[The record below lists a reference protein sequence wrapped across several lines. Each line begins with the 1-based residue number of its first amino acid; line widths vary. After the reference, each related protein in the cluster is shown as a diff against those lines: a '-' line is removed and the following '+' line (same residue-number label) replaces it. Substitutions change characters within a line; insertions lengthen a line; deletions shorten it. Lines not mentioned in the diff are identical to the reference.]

1 MNIKNNLTTVLI
13 ACLAALL
20 IIALTVIVI
29 TGNNPDKYIGSISTL
44 VGLLIT
50 AGVIGP
56 RLDKVSK
63 NVNGNTTRLT
73 DENDYLR
80 KRNAALEQAAAIQ
93 GTGPVVVAPE
103 PLMSEDTIERIK
115 SDRDSLPAHRSE

>member
-1 MNIKNNLTTVLI
+1 VNIKNNLTTILV

-20 IIALTVIVI
+20 IVALTVIVI

-63 NVNGNTTRLT
+63 NVNGNTTRLMNTIDQQNALIVSLGGTPVQT
-73 DENDYLR
+73 DGIEQI
-80 KRNAALEQAAAIQ
+80 AA
-93 GTGPVVVAPE
+93 
-103 PLMSEDTIERIK
+103 
-115 SDRDSLPAHRSE
+115 DRDSLPAHRSE